1 MALTIDWPGRVINS
15 SASIPDLVAFHAE
28 LRDAE
33 DGEVGAIYPVTH
45 TWKLLDLGGGAFF
58 PALDFINGWVLRFP
72 TPGNYSI
79 KGNLGGSIV
88 PVAGVYVERQTSA
101 AYATTTVGGSGPS
114 AGDVATAVAG
124 LLVEGDIQLVQALR
138 LLLSVAAGNAT
149 GLDGGVAEFMSA
161 GGSTVRI
168 RGTQVGGV
176 RTITHRDGG

>member
-58 PALDFINGWVLRFP
+58 PALDLINVWVLQFP

-79 KGNLGGSIV
+79 KGNLGGTIA

-101 AYATTTVGGSGPS
+101 AYATTAGGASGPS
-114 AGDVATAVAG
+114 AGDVATAVWQRVLEGLTAEEMMRVMLAALSGRTSGIGSSTEQYLSRDSNKPRLTAG
-124 LLVEGDIQLVQALR
+124 FD
-138 LLLSVAAGNAT
+138 AAGNRT
-149 GLDGGVAEFMSA
+149 TVSLDGS
-161 GGSTVRI
+161 
-168 RGTQVGGV
+168 
-176 RTITHRDGG
+176 